1 MATDVSIPR
10 PVERSVS
17 SPSPAGPAVAGLAGV
32 AGFIHLVAAI
42 EHVTEPWTLPVFF
55 VLVGAAQLC
64 AAWAI
69 HRNPR
74 DQRLL
79 KLVAVASVGVA
90 LLWIFS
96 RTTGVPFGP
105 DAGEVESVGVADTIA
120 TAHELGLAAIVGVIV
135 WRGERYVAWLGSA
148 SGVRL
153 TFALLSLT
161 LMLAAI
167 GGHEH

>member
-1 MATDVSIPR
+1 MATDVRIPPAVAR
-10 PVERSVS
+10 DAPVSY
-17 SPSPAGPAVAGLAGV
+17 AGPALAGLAGV

-42 EHVTEPWTLPVFF
+42 EHVDEPWTLPAFF
-55 VLVGAAQLC
+55 LLVGTGQVG

-69 HRNPR
+69 HRDPR
-74 DQRLL
+74 DERLL
-79 KLVAVASVGVA
+79 KVVAVASVGVA

-135 WRGERYVAWLGSA
+135 WRGERAVAWLAGA
-148 SGVRL
+148 IGIRL
-153 TFALLSLT
+153 TYALLSLAL
-161 LMLAAI
+161 LMAAL